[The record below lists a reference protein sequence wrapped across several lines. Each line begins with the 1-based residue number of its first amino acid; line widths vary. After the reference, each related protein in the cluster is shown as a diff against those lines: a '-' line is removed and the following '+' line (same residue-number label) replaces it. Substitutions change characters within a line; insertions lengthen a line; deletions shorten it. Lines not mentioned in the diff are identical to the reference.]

1 MLSNILLTGATGFVG
16 RNLLG
21 KLASQGCNVRCIV
34 RSMEK
39 SGSIKKLN
47 PEIIVGDITKKKSV
61 ISSMKN
67 IDVVIHL
74 AAMVNVSECIE
85 NPAKAFETNTI
96 GVLNMLEESRKEACK
111 SGKEIFYIYLSS
123 DRVYGSAE
131 SKIANEET
139 PPNPLDPYS
148 VSKLNGELIL
158 KSYNSCF
165 GNIHYI
171 ILRSANIYGHGQSK
185 KFLIASVIDQ
195 ILRGK
200 KEIQI
205 GNLGYYRN
213 FVYIDDL
220 IGALA
225 IVLDNK
231 EKCSNQVLNISESS
245 QRIGNVVDLIRKI
258 SMKKLNRDIKFV
270 KRNQLSRIKSAEF
283 NKLELDCS
291 KISKIGWGPKM
302 RFEEGIE
309 KTFQDCLEE
318 K

>member
-1 MLSNILLTGATGFVG
+1 MPSNILLTGATGFVG

-21 KLASQGCNVRCIV
+21 KLIYQGCNVRCIV
-34 RSMEK
+34 RDREN

-47 PEIIVGDITKKKSV
+47 PEIIIGDITKKESV
-61 ISSMKN
+61 INSMKN

-74 AAMVNVSECIE
+74 AAMVNVSECIK

-96 GVLNMLEESRKEACK
+96 GVLNMLEESRKEAGK
-111 SGKEIFYIYLSS
+111 SGKEIFYVYLSS
-123 DRVYGSAE
+123 DRVYGNTK

-148 VSKLNGELIL
+148 VSKLNSELIL

-165 GNIHYI
+165 GSIQYI
-171 ILRSANIYGHGQSK
+171 ILRSANIYGYGQSK
-185 KFLIASVIDQ
+185 NFLIPSVINQ

-200 KEIQI
+200 KEIHV
-205 GNLGYYRN
+205 GNLDYYRN

-220 IGALA
+220 IKALV
-225 IVLDNK
+225 IVLNNK
-231 EKCSNQVLNISESS
+231 EKCRNQVFNISESS
-245 QRIGNVVDLIRKI
+245 QKIGHVVDLIRKI

-270 KRNQLSRIKSAEF
+270 KRDRLSRAKSAEF
-283 NKLELDCS
+283 NKLALDCS
-291 KISKIGWGPKM
+291 KISKIGWEPKM

-309 KTFQDCLEE
+309 KTFMGCLGE

>member
-1 MLSNILLTGATGFVG
+1 MPSNILLTGATGFVG

-21 KLASQGCNVRCIV
+21 KLIYQGCNVRCIV
-34 RSMEK
+34 RDREN

-47 PEIIVGDITKKKSV
+47 PEIIIGDITKKESV
-61 ISSMKN
+61 INSMKN

-74 AAMVNVSECIE
+74 AAMVNVSECIK

-96 GVLNMLEESRKEACK
+96 GVLNMLEESRKEAGK
-111 SGKEIFYIYLSS
+111 SGKEIFYVYLSS
-123 DRVYGSAE
+123 DRVYGNTK

-148 VSKLNGELIL
+148 VSKLNSELIL

-165 GNIHYI
+165 GSIQYI
-171 ILRSANIYGHGQSK
+171 ILRSANIYGYGQSK
-185 KFLIASVIDQ
+185 NFLIPSVINQ

-200 KEIQI
+200 KEIHV
-205 GNLGYYRN
+205 GNLDYYRN

-220 IGALA
+220 IKALV
-225 IVLDNK
+225 IVLNNK
-231 EKCSNQVLNISESS
+231 EKCRNQVLNISESS
-245 QRIGNVVDLIRKI
+245 QKIGHVVGLIRKI
-258 SMKKLNRDIKFV
+258 SMKKLNKDIKFIR
-270 KRNQLSRIKSAEF
+270 RNQLSRAKSAEF
-283 NKLELDCS
+283 NKLALDCS
-291 KISKIGWGPKM
+291 KISKIGWEPKM

-309 KTFQDCLEE
+309 KTFQDCSRE